1 LGTLNAR
8 NVFLIPFG
16 SSPGIV
22 ATGLFTVATIG
33 IVATGL
39 FTVGIV
45 ATGLFTVGIIYT
57 GFFNIF
63 GIIDTD
69 FATYM

>member
-1 LGTLNAR
+1 MAVRLSDGHRLRRTRQRPGVGTEFIN
-8 NVFLIPFG
+8 
-16 SSPGIV
+16 
-22 ATGLFTVATIG
+22 TVATR
-33 IVATGL
+33 L
-39 FTVGIV
+39 FTV

>member
-1 LGTLNAR
+1 MAVRLSDGHRSGRTRQRPAGFINT
-8 NVFLIPFG
+8 
-16 SSPGIV
+16 V
-22 ATGLFTVATIG
+22 ATGF
-33 IVATGL
+33 
-39 FTVGIV
+39 FTVGTGFINTV